1 MNTIEKV
8 SKRIVEARKVAGYT
22 QQQVADI
29 LKIHISQWQKYEYA
43 KIQLAYDK
51 IIAVCKLFEVSAV
64 YLLGLSEYK

>member
-1 MNTIEKV
+1 MTTIENV

-43 KIQLAYDK
+43 KIQLDYDK
-51 IIAVCKLFEVSAV
+51 IIAICKLFDISAD
-64 YLLGLSEYK
+64 YLFGLSNH